1 MGRTWSMRGVVHG
14 GRAHA
19 GGVAALRNRALD
31 AARRCSEQASP
42 TAPGGSVWRREPGRP
57 AWNSVRAGL
66 ELRPSVFSRLLIRGG
81 ALGAPAWVA
90 VSSVCGPQFLGPR
103 RWFVGAPGDIRA
115 ILAVSGGRA
124 RALPGLTAADLVLH
138 FLGGA
143 WTLALG
149 GRPVPRSLATD
160 PWTLFAGA
168 SRSRRWVGFLLPWA
182 L

>member
-1 MGRTWSMRGVVHG
+1 M
-14 GRAHA
+14 
-19 GGVAALRNRALD
+19 
-31 AARRCSEQASP
+31 
-42 TAPGGSVWRREPGRP
+42 WRREPGRP

-90 VSSVCGPQFLGPR
+90 VSSVCGPQFLG
-103 RWFVGAPGDIRA
+103 
-115 ILAVSGGRA
+115 
-124 RALPGLTAADLVLH
+124 
-138 FLGGA
+138 GA

-168 SRSRRWVGFLLPWA
+168 SRSRRLPRMMA
-182 L
+182 CE